1 MSYDDPRHARKARR
15 GSHKSVWVIC
25 TRNFEFEYTAK
36 RFEYKKIDLLR
47 KGRCIGGD
55 MKKKHLILVLILCIV
70 MVFTSCGIGGPSETT
85 QLPADTGNA
94 KAEEITVDDS
104 EVKLDTNIVSGDPA
118 KIATLG
124 ENTDKSTKAAA
135 EPTSVKTVS
144 NSKTV
149 SSEKETEAVLD
160 AIFGNKDQG
169 SQKADET
176 NVSDGSAWEN
186 FDENGDPNK
195 PYDEINPD
203 VFEDEDVKY
212 ADNAILIKFKKS
224 FQGKLTKEL
233 KKAGIGKL
241 EFLFD
246 GTDYA
251 WYTGYILKKA
261 NLAETMENVRG
272 MENVITA
279 EYNFVSE
286 ATADTDDAV
295 QVVLNNNPKSGEQWV
310 LNSCGIQETWKTL
323 EQNGISAG
331 GDSGVVVAVI
341 DTGVDYTHK
350 DLKANMWVN
359 SKETSNNGTDD
370 DGNGYVDD
378 YYGVDI
384 TAGKGS
390 AMDDE
395 GHGTHV
401 AGIIA
406 AANNKEGVVGIAY
419 NTKIMAI
426 KAGDASGFFLQN
438 NVAKAVIY
446 AYENGADVINMSFG
460 GSESS
465 IAVKDALETTY
476 GRCVLVASAGN
487 SGYPNEGTDHYPSGA
502 PNYPAAY
509 SFVLGVMSAGQDH
522 TESVF
527 SNWDSVL
534 YNSVEYEVYAPGEQI
549 LSTLPGDRYAK
560 LSGTSMAAPVVA
572 AEAAL
577 LRSYYSDTS
586 RYPTKYIYGQIAGG
600 VDRNVKCANVERHTV
615 GGKMHN
621 VPGCV
626 NFASALSDVPTPDLG
641 ISDYTLFDTQ
651 GFTADTDGL
660 TAGCESVNNGDGI
673 LDAGE
678 TIALGFTLRN
688 RWGMS
693 KNTKVHIDADSS
705 TAGIANPYVEFLNN
719 DLDYGSIGTYSESD
733 SGKLYTDDVWTGW
746 QNPFYVKVSKDCPN
760 EYSIRLNITVT
771 CENGLDDKDEAVYTS
786 IDTVLLTV
794 RRGVELPNKI
804 ESDMTLTKDNYYI
817 IPNATIIMEGATV
830 TVEPGTKIQFW
841 CSDPEDAY
849 ADTAI
854 AYLKVEGNFICNGTE
869 AEPIELFPS
878 EWMRAYQVQIYENNK
893 GYVELNYTE
902 VTNPYLCQN
911 GVAYSDYKWI
921 TMVKNC
927 EFRQNNEGSAIY
939 YRYLSNGKVSAS
951 YHSGVIAVET
961 AQNCAFYKL
970 GPKSNYGGYYDLYG
984 NYEQCIFVDSAIEPQ
999 TDTSSYN
1006 YYQTNFKNCVFYG
1019 NHTYGET
1026 KSGVVS
1032 LLDPVKWTDTEVF
1045 NVADVYYDTENGK
1058 MYLTRGVYNYREH
1071 DFQTASEQYKI
1082 TRAKINSKAELEFL
1096 FDHLAKTNYCG
1107 ASDENGRPI
1116 IIDVNKR
1123 TVTEGGD
1130 LYNNMYLYEISAP
1143 FLKDVANIELDQYLV
1158 DIDLESDYQ
1167 INAKVTPNKGE
1178 LIYESENEEILTVD
1192 GNGLITPKKIGST
1205 TVKIYAADHAL
1216 YTYLTVNVRSV
1227 TLPEKIELTPDDLTI
1242 QVGETYETK
1251 VSITPRHATR
1261 YALSYE
1267 SDNPEIASV
1276 DETGKITALATGDVK
1291 ITAIGYGNI
1300 VDSITVHCI
1309 LPAVG
1314 LNFKE
1319 AVYATDMQKDDGHEF
1334 YPEIY
1339 PAGTT
1344 DNLLNWESA
1353 SPDICYVDENGD
1365 LIKRKEGIAVLKATI
1380 RGTEITGTIQI
1391 AITSQVIQ
1399 AGIKKVH
1406 NYNTEYYALLTDG
1419 SLWSWGNN
1427 KKNIKRLDF
1436 AGVSQI
1442 QDFIYSKYSN
1452 SIYILDE
1459 KNCVKEYDISTGISK
1474 SAFKPLYD
1482 IRTLSEGSEGSD
1494 VSYYAVTSD
1503 GGIWSW
1509 GSNSNGQL
1517 GDGTTTGTNT
1527 PVQMDLELSAK
1538 KIVYHAVNSGSTWI
1552 LCENGELYALGG
1564 SQKIKSPMRV
1574 MEKVLDIYPANRTL
1588 NDKIV
1593 VETEEKIYLTDIFNG
1608 STLPETSGYQ
1618 KKYTEEK
1625 YNGTYSAYIEN
1636 GRVYIK
1642 GTNSYGQLGAGD
1654 SDAEES
1660 GYYQMQG
1667 VENATKLYFFKN
1679 NVFVELEDGSLYAAG
1694 KGTAYELGNGAAENS
1709 NVPVKLYFGLDALNI
1724 PVILDGWNHA
1734 ETADEGNT
1742 EPDSRIFLDFNGA
1755 VSSSSKYGSISLK
1768 DSAGN
1773 VCMLTKKIDLD
1784 KLYITPRRAL
1794 EKGETYTLTIPEGA
1808 LQNYFQNQNAA
1819 ITLTF
1824 TYDGPPELSDWNH
1837 TEEMLESSE
1846 SEQAE
1851 TINVVTNE
1859 ILTLDYDVKIFE
1871 KSGLNQIVM
1880 KDSSG
1885 KTVAI
1890 EATIAGGKQLR
1901 ICPTLPFTIGE
1912 TYTLTVPAG
1921 TLVSRFDVPNEETV
1935 LTFIYKGALEKKQ
1948 WNLTGSAALG
1958 MALYDDSLKLTYNGA
1973 LSTGEAY
1980 DKISVTTVEKKT
1992 VTDSDGNET
2001 EVEETV
2007 PCSLDIQMDGKD
2019 LILTPTADGTFEE
2032 GRSYTLSVPENAL
2045 KDVYGRGNA
2054 NALTTTF
2061 VYHDRP
2067 AFVSWNQDA
2076 AAQGTLSEKT
2086 LCLTFDQA
2094 LKAAVVKQEPQLC
2107 DANGETIGIETV
2119 VEERQIRISP
2129 KTPLLIGGEYTL
2141 IVPEGTCLNAAG
2153 APNAE
2158 LQISFRYNGGLECAG
2173 GNYAPEGNGS
2183 NVVADKQLSLKFNSA
2198 VTLSETESSK
2208 IRLQIKEL
2216 TDIGETFTE
2225 CDIQVIADGSSLTVT
2240 PTEDF
2245 AEDTDYVLTILAGVL
2260 TGENGKTNE
2269 EIKLE
2274 FGYQQK
2280 DASASTEE
2288 PETPTEPDPNEPPI
2302 PDDAAYDVVNPIVK
2316 DAEKMAE
2323 RTYLTKEDIEADWTQ
2338 YVEDGLNTKFKGNA
2352 ILNRLIDDDV
2362 NKWMRIT
2369 APKSSSYQ
2377 KISLGGNYWGT
2388 TSPVLIN
2395 KQILDYDDYQ
2405 DLADINEG
2413 KYLTEAPKDTWP
2425 FVVDAYIK
2433 VGDQEVDTV
2442 GNQDVTFAVDFNR
2455 DMDTTIPL
2463 NVAFGSSYPYNDY
2476 EVTGK
2481 YLTPTHWEGTIKL
2494 NTLIENGYQR
2504 WSISNGKA
2512 AGTSMKLYK
2521 DWGRFQFKIDTTA
2534 AQALIMQ
2541 AEATKTGIKLSWSQD
2556 EFETLAGYNVYR
2568 ATKEDGQYT
2577 KLNKSIIA
2585 ADTKEWFD
2593 DTVIPGEKYYYNF
2606 TVVESDMTESEPS
2619 GKIAVRAFDTMAPNI
2634 YHSPVYHAFTG
2645 SKVMISAT
2653 VTDNVAVDTVTLYYR
2668 TKGETDWKSKRMT
2681 NNNDKYSAAIG
2692 VQDVTTAGI
2701 EYYIDACDG
2710 NNHTY
2715 KGSAEEPYEI
2725 TVQLAVDSSAK
2736 GDVDGNGIIEIK
2748 DAMMILMAANDR
2760 LNLKEEEFVR
2770 ADLDGDEELSAAE
2783 ALKVIQYV
2791 NGTITSIL

>member
-1 MSYDDPRHARKARR
+1 
-15 GSHKSVWVIC
+15 
-25 TRNFEFEYTAK
+25 
-36 RFEYKKIDLLR
+36 
-47 KGRCIGGD
+47 
-55 MKKKHLILVLILCIV
+55 MKKKCSILVWILCFT
-70 MVFTSCGIGGPSETT
+70 MVFTSCGLNGPTGNVSGTAG
-85 QLPADTGNA
+85 ADTETA
-94 KAEEITVDDS
+94 QEVKVKDS
-104 EVKLDTNIVSGDPA
+104 EIKLDTNIVSGDPVKNA
-118 KIATLG
+118 KKNSGAQAIKTAVQKNAG
-124 ENTDKSTKAAA
+124 KSDRPAKGGTQ
-135 EPTSVKTVS
+135 
-144 NSKTV
+144 
-149 SSEKETEAVLD
+149 ETEQDPILD
-160 AIFGNKDQG
+160 LILDNNDQ
-169 SQKADET
+169 ADRET
-176 NVSDGSAWEN
+176 DESNVSDSSAQDN
-186 FDENGDPNK
+186 FDENGDPDK

-212 ADNAILIKFKKS
+212 ADNAILIKFKKT

-286 ATADTDDAV
+286 ATADTDDAA

-310 LNSCGIQETWKTL
+310 LNSCGIQEAWETL

-359 SKETSNNGTDD
+359 SGETSNNSKDD

-378 YYGVDI
+378 YYGIDI

-426 KAGDASGFFLQN
+426 KAGDASGYFLQN
-438 NVAKAVIY
+438 NVAKAIIY

-465 IAVKDALETTY
+465 IAVKDALETAN

-487 SGYPNEGTDHYPSGA
+487 NGYPNEGTDHYPSGA

-527 SNWDSVL
+527 SNWDAVL

-600 VDRNVKCANVERHTV
+600 VDRNVKCANAEKHTV
-615 GGKMHN
+615 GGKLHN

-660 TAGCESVNNGDGI
+660 TAGCEGVNNGDGI

-746 QNPFYVKVSKDCPN
+746 KNPFYVKVSKDCPN

-771 CENGLDDKDEAVYTS
+771 CENGLDDKDETVYTS
-786 IDTVLLTV
+786 TDTVLLTV

-878 EWMRAYQVQIYENNK
+878 EWMGAYQVQIYENNK

-902 VTNPYLCQN
+902 VTNPYLCQD

-927 EFRQNNEGSAIY
+927 KFRQNDEGSAIY
-939 YRYLSNGKVSAS
+939 YRYLSNGNVSES
-951 YHSGVIAVET
+951 YHSGVIAVEI

-970 GPKSNYGGYYDLYG
+970 GPTSNYSDRYYDLYG

-999 TDTSSYN
+999 ADTSGYSR
-1006 YYQTNFKNCVFYG
+1006 YQTSFKNCVFYG

-1032 LLDPVKWTDTEVF
+1032 LLNPVKWTDTEVF
-1045 NVADVYYDTENGK
+1045 DVDDVYYDTENGK
-1058 MYLTRGVYNYREH
+1058 MYLTRRVYNYREN
-1071 DFQTASEQYKI
+1071 DFQTALEKYKI
-1082 TRAKINSKAELEFL
+1082 ARAKINSEAELEFL
-1096 FDHLAKTNYCG
+1096 FDHLAKNTYCG
-1107 ASDENGRPI
+1107 ASDENGRSI
-1116 IIDVNKR
+1116 IIDVKNR

-1130 LYNNMYLYEISAP
+1130 QYNMMYLYEISAP
-1143 FLKDVANIELDQYLV
+1143 FLKNVTNIELDQYLV

-1167 INAKVTPNKGE
+1167 INAKITPNNGG

-1192 GNGLITPKKIGST
+1192 GNGMITPKKIGST
-1205 TVKIYAADHAL
+1205 TVKIYAADRAL

-1227 TLPEKIELTPDDLTI
+1227 TLPEKIELTPDDLTL

-1291 ITAIGYGNI
+1291 ITAIGYDNI
-1300 VDSITVHCI
+1300 VDSITAHCI

-1319 AVYATDMQKDDGHEF
+1319 AVYVTDMQKDDGHEF

-1365 LIKRKEGIAVLKATI
+1365 LIKRKEGIAVLKATV

-1406 NYNTEYYALLTDG
+1406 NYNTEYYVLLTDG

-1482 IRTLSEGSEGSD
+1482 IRTLSEGSEGSG
-1494 VSYYAVTSD
+1494 VSYYAVTFD

-1509 GSNSNGQL
+1509 GDNRNGQL
-1517 GDGTTTGTNT
+1517 GDGTTAGTYT
-1527 PVQMDLELSAK
+1527 PVQMDTELSAR
-1538 KIVYHAVNSGSTWI
+1538 KIVYYAVNSGSTWI

-1564 SQKIKSPMRV
+1564 SQKIKSPVRV
-1574 MEKVLDIYPANRTL
+1574 MEKVLDIYPANRTI

-1593 VETEEKIYLTDIFNG
+1593 IETEKNIYLADDFDEDTR
-1608 STLPETSGYQ
+1608 LEKTSGYQ
-1618 KKYTEEK
+1618 KKYASEK

-1636 GRVYIK
+1636 GHVYIK

-1654 SDAEES
+1654 SSAEES
-1660 GYYQMQG
+1660 GYYPMQG

-1694 KGTAYELGNGAAENS
+1694 KGTAYELGNGVAENS

-1724 PVILDGWNHA
+1724 PVTLDGWNHA

-1755 VSSSSKYGSISLK
+1755 VSSSSKYGSIGLK

-1784 KLYITPRRAL
+1784 KLYITPRSAL

-1824 TYDGPPELSDWNH
+1824 NYDGQPILSDWNH
-1837 TEEMLESSE
+1837 TEERLESSE
-1846 SEQAE
+1846 GVQAE
-1851 TINVVTNE
+1851 TINVVTDE

-1871 KSGLNQIVM
+1871 KSGLDKIVM
-1880 KDSSG
+1880 KDSNG
-1885 KTVAI
+1885 KAVAT
-1890 EATIAGGKQLR
+1890 ETTIAGGQQLQ

-1921 TLVSRFDVPNEETV
+1921 ALVSRFDVPNEETV
-1935 LTFIYKGALEKKQ
+1935 LTFTYKGELEKKQ
-1948 WNLTGSAALG
+1948 WNLTGSAETG
-1958 MALYDDSLKLTYNGA
+1958 MTLYDNRIKLTYNGA
-1973 LSTGEAY
+1973 LAAGEAY

-2001 EVEETV
+2001 EVEESV
-2007 PCSLDIQMDGKD
+2007 PCSLDIQLDGKN
-2019 LILTPTADGTFEE
+2019 LTLTPTADGTFEE

-2054 NALTTTF
+2054 ATITTTF

-2067 AFVSWNQDA
+2067 AFVSWNQDT
-2076 AAQGTLSEKT
+2076 AAQESLSEKT
-2086 LCLTFDQA
+2086 LRLTFNQT
-2094 LKAAVVKQEPQLC
+2094 LTAAAVKQEPQLC
-2107 DANGETIGIETV
+2107 DANGETIGVEAV
-2119 VEERQIRISP
+2119 VEEQQIHISS

-2141 IVPEGTCLNAAG
+2141 IVPEGTCINAAG

-2158 LQISFRYNGGLECAG
+2158 LQISFRYNGGLECTG

-2208 IRLQIKEL
+2208 ITLQIKEL
-2216 TDIGETFTE
+2216 TDSGETFKE
-2225 CDIQVIADGSSLTVT
+2225 CDIQVNADGSNLTIT

-2245 AEDTDYVLTILAGVL
+2245 AENIDYVLTIPAGVL
-2260 TGENGKTNE
+2260 TGENDKTNE

-2280 DASASTEE
+2280 DDSAPTEE

-2302 PDDAAYDVVNPIVK
+2302 PDDATYDVVNPIVT

-2323 RTYLTKEDIEADWTQ
+2323 RTYLTKEDIEADWAQ
-2338 YVEDGLNTKFKGNA
+2338 YVEDGLNTTFKGNA

-2362 NKWMRIT
+2362 TKWLRIT
-2369 APKSSSYQ
+2369 APSSDTYQ
-2377 KISLGGNYWGT
+2377 KIGLGGNYWGT
-2388 TSPVLIN
+2388 TSSFLIN

-2512 AGTSMKLYK
+2512 AGTSMKLYR

-2541 AEATKTGIKLSWSQD
+2541 AEATKTGIQLTWSQD
-2556 EFETLAGYNVYR
+2556 EFDTLAGYNVYR
-2568 ATKEDGQYT
+2568 ATKEDGLYT
-2577 KLNKSIIA
+2577 KLNKTIIA

-2593 DTVIPGEKYYYNF
+2593 NTVIPGERYYYNF
-2606 TVVESDMTESEPS
+2606 TVVDSDMTESEPS
-2619 GKIAVRAFDTMAPNI
+2619 GKVTVRAYDTMAPNI
-2634 YHSPVYHAFTG
+2634 YHSPVYQAFTG
-2645 SKVMISAT
+2645 SKLMISAT

-2668 TKGETDWKSKRMT
+2668 TKGETEWKSKQMT
-2681 NNNDKYSAAIG
+2681 HNNDKYSAAIG
-2692 VQDVTTAGI
+2692 VQEVTAAGI
-2701 EYYIDACDG
+2701 EYYLDAYDG
-2710 NNHTY
+2710 VNHTY
-2715 KGSAEEPYEI
+2715 KGTSEEPYEVL
-2725 TVQLAVDSSAK
+2725 VQEAVDNNAK
-2736 GDVDGNGIIEIK
+2736 GDVDGNGVIEIK
-2748 DAMMILMAANDR
+2748 DAMMLLMAVNDR
-2760 LNLKEEEFVR
+2760 LNLNAEQFAR
-2770 ADLDGDEELSAAE
+2770 ADLNGDGSLSAAE
-2783 ALKVIQYV
+2783 ALRIIQYV
-2791 NGTITSIL
+2791 NGTVTSIL